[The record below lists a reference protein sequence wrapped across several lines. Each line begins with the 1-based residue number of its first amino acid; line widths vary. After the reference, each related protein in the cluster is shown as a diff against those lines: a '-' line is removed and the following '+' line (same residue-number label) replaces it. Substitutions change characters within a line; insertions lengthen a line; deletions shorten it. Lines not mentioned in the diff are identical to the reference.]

1 MYGRKYQWIIV
12 GMYRERWW
20 EVRDHNS
27 SCSPWELSLAME
39 GHISTDVLPL
49 SSSEN
54 ITVSGLFVWHSCEEA
69 VVHNVGPP
77 GLSKDFVTTYNKKKR
92 IHKEQNIT
100 TIGLLYHF
108 HSKLIKRLTAAE
120 YASQYDKRREREY
133 SRFHGYAYDG
143 IWAIA
148 LAIQSVAQKLKA
160 KGRHLKEFQYRDP
173 FWGQLFRDAFNETS
187 FTGVTGPVNFIK
199 NERRSQILLKQFQN
213 GSEVK
218 IGEYDPVFDEL
229 DFSKGVPIIWSKF

>member
-1 MYGRKYQWIIV
+1 MATG
-12 GMYRERWW
+12 
-20 EVRDHNS
+20 S
-27 SCSPWELSLAME
+27 SLTQNHSRSQTEIQGDLHKLS
-39 GHISTDVLPL
+39 
-49 SSSEN
+49 
-54 ITVSGLFVWHSCEEA
+54 
-69 VVHNVGPP
+69 
-77 GLSKDFVTTYNKKKR
+77 
-92 IHKEQNIT
+92 
-100 TIGLLYHF
+100 
-108 HSKLIKRLTAAE
+108 LTAAE

-148 LAIQSVAQKLKA
+148 LAIQTVAQKLKA

-229 DFSKGVPIIWSKF
+229 DFSKGVPIIWTGGGPPADRTHRKITKKRISITVYSILVTFAIFGIIISTVFLIVNIKYRNQRTATAGSDVVQSGRPIFDDFFRTSDFR